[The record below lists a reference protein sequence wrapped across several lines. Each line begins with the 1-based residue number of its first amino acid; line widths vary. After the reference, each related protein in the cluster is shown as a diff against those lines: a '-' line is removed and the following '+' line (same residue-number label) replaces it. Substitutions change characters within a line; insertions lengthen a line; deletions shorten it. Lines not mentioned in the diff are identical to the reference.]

1 MPQVRWQVAQG
12 VQRGGRDVQGLRLL
26 PQRFARDEEQL
37 RPLVELGV
45 GVRLRFRFRLVVLGL
60 LIVVFR
66 VWLVLVLVRQQAG
79 GDQLGILRFRLGFLV
94 VVGIIVRIQLVRIQL
109 VRVQLVRIQL
119 LGIQLLGLGFLLSS
133 ERAPSRARVGH
144 GALAAS
150 GR

>member
-45 GVRLRFRFRLVVLGL
+45 GVRLRLRLVVLGL

-66 VWLVLVLVRQQAG
+66 VGLVLVLVRQQAG

-144 GALAAS
+144 GALAAR